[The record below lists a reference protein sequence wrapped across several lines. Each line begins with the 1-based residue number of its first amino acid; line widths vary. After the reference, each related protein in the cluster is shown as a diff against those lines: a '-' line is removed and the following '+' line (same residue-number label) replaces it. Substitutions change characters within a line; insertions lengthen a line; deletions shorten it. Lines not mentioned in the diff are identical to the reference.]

1 MEEIYAIIVSDM
13 EYSAKKHSLRPL
25 LRHAFALALVVVLA
39 FLFAPVSR
47 ADETTPAPDAAAAEP
62 SPTPAA
68 SAMPAE
74 EASPALGEC
83 SDDVLRVETRLS
95 DLGFLPGVVDGV
107 WREND
112 VQALASFAAALGKD
126 ETAAFSSLFSK
137 EPLSFAAAATSTVFA
152 TGNSGFLMV
161 RGSLMPW
168 DEVKTRLQ
176 VGQTYTVTSCYSGIS
191 LHMVCVSVG
200 TFAQF
205 QPSLDWDNATLR
217 GFFPQD
223 SSSQKQPVAIT
234 VDGIYVAA
242 SILCAPAQL
251 GEELPVYNVYFHGS
265 VSEINGIPDAEHEAV
280 VLIASGG

>member
-1 MEEIYAIIVSDM
+1 M
-13 EYSAKKHSLRPL
+13 EYSAKKHRVLPL
-25 LRHAFALALVVVLA
+25 LRRVFTLALV
-39 FLFAPVSR
+39 FALSLVFTPFSR
-47 ADETTPAPDAAAAEP
+47 ADETTPAP
-62 SPTPAA
+62 STPANETTPAPSA
-68 SAMPAE
+68 SPAGY
-74 EASPALGEC
+74 SPALGEC
-83 SDDVLRVETRLS
+83 SDDVLRMETRLS

-112 VQALASFAAALGKD
+112 VQAFANFAAALGKD
-126 ETAAFSSLFSK
+126 EPAAVVSLFSK
-137 EPLSFAAAATSTVFA
+137 EPLSFAAAGASTVFA

-176 VGQTYTVTSCYSGIS
+176 AGQTYTVTSCYSGIS

-205 QPSLDWDNATLR
+205 QPVLDWDNATLR

-223 SSSQKQPVAIT
+223 SSSQKQPVAVT

-251 GEELPVYNVYFHGS
+251 GEELPVYNLYFHGS

-280 VLIASGG
+280 VLTASGG

>member
-1 MEEIYAIIVSDM
+1 M
-13 EYSAKKHSLRPL
+13 EYSAQKHSFSRLFR
-25 LRHAFALALVVVLA
+25 RAFALALVFALSFA
-39 FLFAPVSR
+39 FAPVSR
-47 ADETTPAPDAAAAEP
+47 ADEATPAPDVITAEP

-74 EASPALGEC
+74 GASPVLGEC

-112 VQALASFAAALGKD
+112 VQALASFASALGKD
-126 ETAAFSSLFSK
+126 ETSAFSSLFSK
-137 EPLSFAAAATSTVFA
+137 EPLSLQPVSASTVFS
-152 TGNSGFLMV
+152 TDNSGFLMV

-176 VGQTYTVTSCYSGIS
+176 AGQTYSVTSCYSGIS
-191 LHMVCVSVG
+191 LHMICVSIG

-205 QPSLDWDNATLR
+205 QPALDWDNATLR

-280 VLIASGG
+280 VLTASGG

>member
-1 MEEIYAIIVSDM
+1 M
-13 EYSAKKHSLRPL
+13 EYSAQKHNLSRLFR
-25 LRHAFALALVVVLA
+25 RAFALALVFALSFA
-39 FLFAPVSR
+39 FAPVSR
-47 ADETTPAPDAAAAEP
+47 ADEATPAPDATTAEP

-74 EASPALGEC
+74 GASPVLGEC

-112 VQALASFAAALGKD
+112 VQALASFASALGKD
-126 ETAAFSSLFSK
+126 ETSAFSSLFSK
-137 EPLSFAAAATSTVFA
+137 EPLSLQPVSASTVFA

-176 VGQTYTVTSCYSGIS
+176 AGQTYSVTSCYSGIS
-191 LHMVCVSVG
+191 LHMICVSIG

-205 QPSLDWDNATLR
+205 QPALDWDNATLR

-280 VLIASGG
+280 VLTASGG

>member
-1 MEEIYAIIVSDM
+1 M
-13 EYSAKKHSLRPL
+13 EYSAKKHRNIRQLSRV
-25 LRHAFALALVVVLA
+25 FALALVFALSIV
-39 FLFAPVSR
+39 FAPVSH
-47 ADETTPAPDAAAAEP
+47 ADEAALAPGTPSAEP
-62 SPTPAA
+62 SP
-68 SAMPAE
+68 
-74 EASPALGEC
+74 SPAVSTALSAGTSPVLGEC
-83 SDDVLRVETRLS
+83 SDGVLRTETRLS

-112 VQALASFAAALGKD
+112 AQALASFASALGKD
-126 ETAAFSSLFSK
+126 ETAALSSLFSK
-137 EPLSFAAAATSTVFA
+137 EPLSLQPVGASTVFA
-152 TGNSGFLMV
+152 AGNSGFLMV

-168 DEVKTRLQ
+168 DEVKTRLKA
-176 VGQTYTVTSCYSGIS
+176 GQTYTVTSCYSGIS

-205 QPSLDWDNATLR
+205 QPVLDWDNATLR
-217 GFFPQD
+217 GFFPED

-251 GEELPVYNVYFHGS
+251 GDELPVYNVYFHGS